1 MVASNKLSVKFII
14 YGLDESSDLDRS
26 AAEFLLKLHNCLEKN
41 KQQLTMA
48 KDQKILKQTFC

>member
-14 YGLDESSDLDRS
+14 YGLDKSSDLDRS

-41 KQQLTMA
+41 KQQLTLA
-48 KDQKILKQTFC
+48 RVKKS